1 MSRVIRLLKRWIN
14 MLLGKSN
21 FHVEQGV
28 GKCYSLKEIKGY
40 YNDLTKKVSD
50 SIELDENGIPVNI
63 TITGLKTHF
72 PIAVFQY
79 GLGLYD
85 LYLLKK
91 EDKYI
96 EKFMNIADWSL
107 EQQQKNG
114 MWDCMGK
121 LKDSCHKTQSA
132 MCQSEGASVLL
143 RAYCITNN
151 IKYYDAAKKAID
163 FMLKDIKDGGTCLYD
178 NKNVIFQ
185 EYVWR
190 LMSQTT
196 KRETDIRSDIYEE
209 LQKDF
214 DEEISFDFVMEEDKC
229 EQLRRLLEWY
239 MEHNY
244 SVYSPEELE
253 AVKSQELYYEVY
265 SDKKN
270 KYKGMTAEVIAN
282 RILREEYHRSYH
294 LADEVIFL
302 LYKIRRGILRYRGID
317 YKKFFELK
325 YSFNKLSEQIWNKS
339 RQDNYNP
346 SVLFETWYRVMKRWK
361 QNVVGW

>member
-91 EDKYI
+91 DDKYI

-107 EQQQKNG
+107 DQQQKKG

-178 NKNVIFQ
+178 NENVIFQ
-185 EYVWR
+185 EYVSEYNLSVMNGWIFSIFG
-190 LMSQTT
+190 L
-196 KRETDIRSDIYEE
+196 
-209 LQKDF
+209 
-214 DEEISFDFVMEEDKC
+214 FDFTLINKEKKYKMILNKTITSLCKC
-229 EQLRRLLEWY
+229 LPHYDRTFWTNYDLVGTIASPAYHDLHIRQLQLLY
-239 MEHNY
+239 KMFGKNDFA
-244 SVYSPEELE
+244 VYAKKWEKYQKSKLNIYR
-253 AVKSQELYYEVY
+253 AMLVKLFQKI
-265 SDKKN
+265 KKN
-270 KYKGMTAEVIAN
+270 KYYDINTTTV
-282 RILREEYHRSYH
+282 
-294 LADEVIFL
+294 
-302 LYKIRRGILRYRGID
+302 
-317 YKKFFELK
+317 
-325 YSFNKLSEQIWNKS
+325 
-339 RQDNYNP
+339 
-346 SVLFETWYRVMKRWK
+346 
-361 QNVVGW
+361 